1 MSERMRVTYRTIQNI
16 SYQGNHM
23 KTTNGKLRKKS
34 TKKELETKRL
44 RKKWRELGYHKVM
57 PFGNFR
63 LLANRTNIMD
73 R

>member
-1 MSERMRVTYRTIQNI
+1 
-16 SYQGNHM
+16 M